1 VIVVSRAIVSV
12 VPPFKLAAD
21 VVFSAASL
29 VAVVRVWRRL
39 KNAIFDPYRPEL
51 HYMRGPG
58 PKWRE
63 KHQSATSAI
72 DSEWRSFE
80 GDVYV

>member
-21 VVFSAASL
+21 VVFSAGL
-29 VAVVRVWRRL
+29 VAVVEVWRRL
-39 KNAIFDPYRPEL
+39 KDAIFDPYRPEL